1 MKLLAR
7 IICKGASLEVS
18 QVQSEFGGAHSSSA
32 AHGNLMPCRPDTL
45 MAPRT
50 YFFEG
55 HAAVLFCSFGVG
67 FKTSVDLQVSPLTKC
82 KRTGTLMD

>member
-45 MAPRT
+45 MALRT

-55 HAAVLFCSFGVG
+55 HAAVLFCSQQNPSL
-67 FKTSVDLQVSPLTKC
+67 KDSELASKLQWIC
-82 KRTGTLMD
+82 K